1 MLNFWFAVHL
11 EKLEAA
17 QKLLDLDPL
26 IQKVVTNLRQ
36 KGKKMLKRKADR
48 DWLIKQKGLFSKKEK
63 NPIED
68 DSDALNQMS
77 EILNKSAHI
86 MDNEYKDINYNPPS
100 DEEDDDPDN

>member
-48 DWLIKQKGLFSKKEK
+48 DWLIK
-63 NPIED
+63 
-68 DSDALNQMS
+68 
-77 EILNKSAHI
+77 
-86 MDNEYKDINYNPPS
+86 
-100 DEEDDDPDN
+100 